1 VPGDATHDELLALS
15 HEYAAAADARDVDR
29 FRATFTPDG
38 VLAVTAVGDPTTI
51 VSERTGEALAE
62 IIDRIARFDRTEH
75 RVGPA
80 TFAIADD
87 GVATGRVSAEAHHHT
102 VGEAGPTDWVL
113 SIEYADRY
121 VRTPAGWRIG
131 RRTVQVLRAETR
143 PDG

>member
-1 VPGDATHDELLALS
+1 MPGDATHDELLALS

-80 TFAIADD
+80 TFAIA
-87 GVATGRVSAEAHHHT
+87 R
-102 VGEAGPTDWVL
+102 
-113 SIEYADRY
+113 I
-121 VRTPAGWRIG
+121 AGWSAHVIEQAG
-131 RRTVQVLRAETR
+131 VDKIIR
-143 PDG
+143 PDARYIGHPERHLPG